1 MVLNCAISGGTG
13 SGLTNLFLDRIQ
25 NSSRLYKKTTI
36 INSIAPSP
44 RMANNIVE
52 PYNFTLGI
60 GGLIDADMENK
71 VMVNYNNEQLYGI
84 CSERGIEAPGY
95 N

>member
-1 MVLNCAISGGTG
+1 MS
-13 SGLTNLFLDRIQ
+13 
-25 NSSRLYKKTTI
+25 
-36 INSIAPSP
+36 
-44 RMANNIVE
+44 NNIVE

-71 VMVNYNNEQLYGI
+71 VMVNYNNEQLYRI
-84 CSERGIEAPGY
+84 CGERGIEAPGY